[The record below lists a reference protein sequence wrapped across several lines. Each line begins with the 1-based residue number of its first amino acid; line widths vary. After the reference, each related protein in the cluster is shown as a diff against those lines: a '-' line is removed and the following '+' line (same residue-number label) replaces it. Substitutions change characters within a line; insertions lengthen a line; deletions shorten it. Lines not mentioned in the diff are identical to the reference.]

1 MCEFHA
7 IFRLFRDAT
16 TRIALL
22 LLAGLVA
29 FPVFAEMPDI
39 PIITDIPIVTLEGS
53 PETGLSV
60 VQTQPSPKVDFRTA
74 LSNEI
79 SRMNQD
85 LADIS
90 RFSRLQ
96 ENLERM
102 IQTKPEDALRRRL
115 PMAECLDSLFE
126 PICHKLT
133 GLFKP
138 EDAEK

>member
-1 MCEFHA
+1 MNEFHT
-7 IFRLFRDAT
+7 IFRLFRDVT

-22 LLAGLVA
+22 LLACFVA
-29 FPVFAEMPDI
+29 FPVFAELPDI
-39 PIITDIPIVTLEGS
+39 PIITDIPVVTLEGS

-60 VQTQPSPKVDFRTA
+60 VQTQPSPKIDFRTA

-85 LADIS
+85 LAD
-90 RFSRLQ
+90 FSRLQ